1 MYLSIP
7 NVFLVPVHYSE
18 EDILNMKKIVILQEY
33 NFDSDFI
40 NKTAKRQELVIG
52 LSLPTQREERWVR
65 DKEVIEEYA
74 KNKGVTVKV
83 ENADYDA
90 VKQASQVENLISQG
104 IDVLI
109 LVPIDSLAATAM
121 VEKAHKA
128 GIKVI
133 SYDGLVENSDLELYM
148 SFNQI
153 KVGELQ
159 GKSLIE
165 KVPKGNYII
174 MSADPNNEFKK
185 GAMKYIQPLA
195 DKKDINI
202 VTDEVVKNWDPMIAF
217 KIVEDSLI
225 ANENKID
232 AILAPN
238 DAIAGAA
245 IQALQAQGLAGKVAV
260 TGQDAELAA
269 IRRIIQRTQLM
280 TVFKDTR
287 ELGKAAVDAAIK
299 LANGEE
305 IEVTDKVNNGKM
317 DVPSILITPIAIDKN
332 NINSVLIDSG
342 YLKQNEVY
350 KME

>member
-7 NVFLVPVHYSE
+7 NVFLVPVYYAE
-18 EDILNMKKIVILQEY
+18 EDILNMKKIVILQEC
-33 NFDSDFI
+33 NFDSDFT
-40 NKTAKRQELVIG
+40 NKTVKRKEVVIG

-90 VKQASQVENLISQG
+90 AKQASQVENLISQG

-109 LVPIDSLAATAM
+109 LVPIDPLAAADM

-133 SYDGLVENSDLELYM
+133 SYDGIVKNSDLDLYM
-148 SFNQI
+148 AFDKI

-159 GKSLIE
+159 GKFLIE

-174 MSADPNNEFKK
+174 ISGDPDGMFKE
-185 GAMKYIQPLA
+185 GAMKYIKPLA
-195 DKKDINI
+195 AKKDINI
-202 VTDEVVKNWDPMIAF
+202 VADSAVKNWDPNIAF
-217 KIVEDSLI
+217 KIVEDALI

-269 IRRIIQRTQLM
+269 ARRIIQRTQLM

-287 ELGKAAVDAAIK
+287 ELGKAAIDAAIK

-305 IEVTDKVNNGKM
+305 VEVTSKVNNGKI

-350 KME
+350 KI